1 MLRSVLLSLALIG
14 LMTKSKVDTSETPDS
29 TVARRLSA
37 EEREKQIVAKAI
49 QHFTRH
55 GFDGSTRELA
65 RELGVTQPLLYRYF
79 PSKEALIDRV
89 YDEVFDNNPAWEN
102 GLADRSVD
110 LRERLQRFYI
120 AYSSVILREEWI
132 RIFIFAGLTKEGINN
147 RYLSK
152 LHARVFVPVLKEVRH
167 TYGISEPS
175 SNEVLDAEVEL
186 VWGLHASIFYLGVR
200 KWIYGLKIPKDIDAL
215 IRAKVDAFL
224 AGAPAVM
231 QGMRKESSSK

>member
-1 MLRSVLLSLALIG
+1 MPKTQA
-14 LMTKSKVDTSETPDS
+14 TSPEKAPATI
-29 TVARRLSA
+29 TRRLSA
-37 EEREKQIVAKAI
+37 EDRRSQIVEKAI

-55 GFDGSTRELA
+55 GFGGSTRELA

-89 YDEVFDNNPAWEN
+89 YDEVFDKSPAWEG
-102 GLADRSVD
+102 GLTDRSVP
-110 LRERLQRFYI
+110 LNERLRRFYV
-120 AYSSVILREEWI
+120 AYAGIILREEWI

-147 RYLSK
+147 RYLNK

-167 TYGISEPS
+167 SYGISEPG
-175 SNEVLDAEVEL
+175 SNDVLDAEVEL

-200 KWIYGLKIPKDIDAL
+200 KWIYGLKIPKDVDAV
-215 IRAKVDAFL
+215 IRAKVDTFL

-231 QGMRKESSSK
+231 QGMRKDGAGKQ